1 MPDGKSYLQ
10 NIGLQTCLMVSLTL
24 KTQTYNIRDDKSY
37 LQNMGLQTCLMV
49 SVTNKTQT
57 YMSDSRAGFPFCK
70 DVLLSLP
77 ALIVKM
83 KAIWTFARTA
93 ET

>member
-10 NIGLQTCLMVSLTL
+10 NIGLQICLMVRI
-24 KTQTYNIRDDKSY
+24 TY
-37 LQNMGLQTCLMV
+37 
-49 SVTNKTQT
+49 KTQT

-77 ALIVKM
+77 DLIVKM
-83 KAIWTFARTA
+83 KAT
-93 ET
+93 